1 MVAARLD
8 RSPGRAVNRD
18 SPQGCR
24 GRPDQ
29 DAGSCEGPSVVRHL
43 DWD

>member
-1 MVAARLD
+1 VAARLD
-8 RSPGRAVNRD
+8 RSSGPQAVNRD
-18 SPQGCR
+18 SLRDCR

-29 DAGSCEGPSVVRHL
+29 DVGSCEGPSVVRHL